1 MFSQYIVTFPL
12 VTVRMM
18 YVNLIENK
26 GWSAKT
32 KEIPML
38 PWWKTVTNRFFTHS
52 FIHSIFIYWRLAIW
66 IRQKKKI
73 RQKVLILYQNNT
85 VSNKYK
91 DKKKAD
97 EIYFGR
103 LQQNT
108 PGKRLLTSISAD
120 STRFSII
127 SIHCLLAGG
136 SSLITV
142 SSAMSVAGTV
152 NTKMK
157 KFTHYFI
164 FR

>member
-1 MFSQYIVTFPL
+1 MQEPNSLQCYHDDRLCYKQIL
-12 VTVRMM
+12 
-18 YVNLIENK
+18 
-26 GWSAKT
+26 
-32 KEIPML
+32 
-38 PWWKTVTNRFFTHS
+38 HS
-52 FIHSIFIYWRLAIW
+52 FIHSFNMYLLRACYMYKQI
-66 IRQKKKI
+66 IRQNNI
-73 RQKVLILYQNNT
+73 WTFILYQNST

-91 DKKKAD
+91 RQKKKSRKANW
-97 EIYFGR
+97 IYFGW

-152 NTKMK
+152 NTKIK
-157 KFTHYFI
+157 KKVYVTSFSARF
-164 FR
+164 

>member
-1 MFSQYIVTFPL
+1 MKCKNQRHSNVT
-12 VTVRMM
+12 MM
-18 YVNLIENK
+18 KDCYKQIL
-26 GWSAKT
+26 
-32 KEIPML
+32 
-38 PWWKTVTNRFFTHS
+38 HS
-52 FIHSIFIYWRLAIW
+52 FIHSFNIYLLKACYMNKA
-66 IRQKKKI
+66 KKKI

-97 EIYFGR
+97 EIYFGW

>member
-1 MFSQYIVTFPL
+1 MVS
-12 VTVRMM
+12 
-18 YVNLIENK
+18 
-26 GWSAKT
+26 S
-32 KEIPML
+32 
-38 PWWKTVTNRFFTHS
+38 HS
-52 FIHSIFIYWRLAIW
+52 GG
-66 IRQKKKI
+66 
-73 RQKVLILYQNNT
+73 ILYSYEMDKAH
-85 VSNKYK
+85 VSAWPLCRQPAGPEHPASSFFKNECFLKV
-91 DKKKAD
+91 
-97 EIYFGR
+97 IC
-103 LQQNT
+103 LS
-108 PGKRLLTSISAD
+108 KRLLTSISAD

>member
-1 MFSQYIVTFPL
+1 MKCKNQRYSSVIKMTDYYKQIL
-12 VTVRMM
+12 HS
-18 YVNLIENK
+18 LI
-26 GWSAKT
+26 
-32 KEIPML
+32 
-38 PWWKTVTNRFFTHS
+38 HS
-52 FIHSIFIYWRLAIW
+52 FNIYLLRACYMYKAKINKMKILRTFIP
-66 IRQKKKI
+66 
-73 RQKVLILYQNNT
+73 YQNNT

-91 DKKKAD
+91 RQKNW
-97 EIYFGR
+97 IYFGWLR
-103 LQQNT
+103 QST

-157 KFTHYFI
+157 KKFMYYFI
-164 FR
+164 FREIY